1 MILLDFVFRV
11 MGDVLFN
18 LKRNAYLD
26 FQTAL
31 PQKGA
36 DAVAEGEK
44 SYQYTYSG

>member
-11 MGDVLFN
+11 RGDILFN

-26 FQTAL
+26 FQTDF

-36 DAVAEGEK
+36 DAVARGEK
-44 SYQYTYSG
+44 